1 MQEKENKHE
10 DTLDELYQAMS
21 HIDKA
26 SDLTSCGFCER
37 DLMIAGL
44 LVQNIITLL
53 EELIEKNNT
62 EKKEGKG
69 KEKVV

>member
-1 MQEKENKHE
+1 MTETNKHE

-26 SDLTSCGFCER
+26 SDLTSCPFCER

-44 LVQNIITLL
+44 LVQNIITLI
-53 EELIEKNNT
+53 EDLIKKNT
-62 EKKEGKG
+62 EKKEGIGEDKA
-69 KEKVV
+69 V